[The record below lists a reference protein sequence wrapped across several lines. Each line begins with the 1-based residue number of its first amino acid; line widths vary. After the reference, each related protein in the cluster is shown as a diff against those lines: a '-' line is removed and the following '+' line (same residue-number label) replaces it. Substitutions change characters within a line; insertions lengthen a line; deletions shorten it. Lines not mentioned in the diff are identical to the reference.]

1 MVYIYI
7 YIYIV
12 DNAITRIMNIIT
24 SMMQILS
31 CEDYQMTI
39 SEPVNKRAMCKW
51 VWPDDNGGGPFVLG
65 SRVLLPEVSS
75 GNGSIQ
81 YSNMI

>member
-1 MVYIYI
+1 MVGGQAYWPINYGL

-51 VWPDDNGGGPFVLG
+51 VWPDDNRGALC
-65 SRVLLPEVSS
+65 S
-75 GNGSIQ
+75 GFESPT
-81 YSNMI
+81 S